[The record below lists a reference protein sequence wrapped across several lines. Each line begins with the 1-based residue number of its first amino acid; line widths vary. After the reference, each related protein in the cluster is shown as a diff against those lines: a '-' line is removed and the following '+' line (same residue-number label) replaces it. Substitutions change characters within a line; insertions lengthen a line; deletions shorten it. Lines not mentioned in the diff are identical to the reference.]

1 MAPGP
6 PVGRPVEPAE
16 PLLAAGT
23 EARCGTHTCRR
34 LQRETC
40 LLFSHT
46 HTHPSLFCPLLG
58 SATRALCLGL
68 ARGRARLCK
77 LENVT

>member
-16 PLLAAGT
+16 PLLAART

-34 LQRETC
+34 LQQETC

-46 HTHPSLFCPLLG
+46 HTHTLL
-58 SATRALCLGL
+58 SSVLC
-68 ARGRARLCK
+68 
-77 LENVT
+77 

>member
-16 PLLAAGT
+16 SLLAAGT

-34 LQRETC
+34 LRRETC

-46 HTHPSLFCPLLG
+46 HTHTLL
-58 SATRALCLGL
+58 SSVLC
-68 ARGRARLCK
+68 
-77 LENVT
+77 